1 MEKILRS
8 INGVY
13 YTVYMSTI
21 LAAIAV
27 FTLTFLNVNVP
38 VINEKSATG
47 ITLSSIL
54 ILYILITTPLAFW
67 LFYKGSKKWQQMPDK
82 FAKFAAYK
90 KASITRLWVVGVGL
104 IFGILLVYFMRST
117 NMIYCAG
124 ISAVA
129 LFLCKPSVNK
139 MIKDL
144 DLDEE
149 DI

>member
-1 MEKILRS
+1 MEKVLRS

-13 YTVYMSTI
+13 YIVYMSTI
-21 LAAIAV
+21 LVAIAV
-27 FTLTFLNVNVP
+27 FTSTFLNVNVP
-38 VINEKSATG
+38 MINEKSTLG

-54 ILYILITTPLAFW
+54 ILYILVSTPLAFW
-67 LFYKGSKKWQQMPDK
+67 LFHKGTKKWQQMPDK

-90 KASITRLWVVGVGL
+90 KASIMRLWVIGIGL
-104 IFGILLVYFMRST
+104 IFGILLVYFMRSS

-139 MIKDL
+139 MIKEL
-144 DLDEE
+144 DLEEE